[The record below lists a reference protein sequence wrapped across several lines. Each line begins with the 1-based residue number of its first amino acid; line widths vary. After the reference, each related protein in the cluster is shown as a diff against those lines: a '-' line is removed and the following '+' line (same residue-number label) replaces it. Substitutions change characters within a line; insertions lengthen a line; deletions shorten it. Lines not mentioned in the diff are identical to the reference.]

1 MKIKEVCDRSIG
13 ILKFKRG
20 LGFSPEFW
28 LKSIVHLNY
37 VGKVFSVLSLL
48 TEALN
53 QNESDDTKW
62 SKEEKMTCYSYI
74 VFMLLGNYWYTHF
87 WGSESD
93 REAFF
98 EDYYC
103 KKNKCKHAL
112 AIVNPKLIVFG
123 AFSYYILYSILF
135 YRIGK
140 KKDKDKKFRLRNL
153 FKTLS
158 FWNLFI
164 SGNLLF
170 LLWSMSD
177 KSPPSKPFLY

>member
-1 MKIKEVCDRSIG
+1 M
-13 ILKFKRG
+13 
-20 LGFSPEFW
+20 
-28 LKSIVHLNY
+28 
-37 VGKVFSVLSLL
+37 GKVFSVLTLL
-48 TEALN
+48 TETLN
-53 QNESDDTKW
+53 QNESKETKW
-62 SKEEKMTCYSYI
+62 SKKEKMTCYSYI

-93 REAFF
+93 RKDFF
-98 EDYYC
+98 ERRGVEAEARMIVEAEVIGSRDWMGTNPRDC
-103 KKNKCKHAL
+103 SHAL
-112 AIVNPKLIVFG
+112 SFVNPNRIVFG

-140 KKDKDKKFRLRNL
+140 KNDKDKKFRLRNL

-177 KSPPSKPFLY
+177 KIPEANPLD